1 MTSIILP
8 PSTDPAGL
16 PPVGK
21 VRRIFSTDPY
31 RNRGA
36 PVLPRDQISDG
47 MLNRLIA
54 YAVELGM
61 PRADAEQARYHAGVR
76 FQLAALFDVG
86 LRAAEGERGAREVID
101 RVRTGLLSRAREEV
115 TEALRAY
122 EQPANSAETTRL
134 MGLE

>member
-8 PSTDPAGL
+8 ASTDPAGL
-16 PPVGK
+16 PPAGR
-21 VRRIFSTDPY
+21 VRRIFSSEEY
-31 RNRGA
+31 RNRGMPA
-36 PVLPRDQISDG
+36 IPREQISDG
-47 MLNRLIA
+47 MLNRIIA

-61 PRADAEQARYHAGVR
+61 PREDAEQARFHAGAR

-86 LRAAEGERGAREVID
+86 RRAAEGERPAREVID
-101 RVRTGLLSRAREEV
+101 RVRVGLASRARGEI

-122 EQPANSAETTRL
+122 EQPADAAETTRL